1 MDEPTLTDYILHYLS
16 RLTAENQKTIL
27 ARLIIAV
34 EAQNADEEI

>member
-1 MDEPTLTDYILHYLS
+1 MDEPTLIDYLLRYFS

-34 EAQNADEEI
+34 EAQNADQEI